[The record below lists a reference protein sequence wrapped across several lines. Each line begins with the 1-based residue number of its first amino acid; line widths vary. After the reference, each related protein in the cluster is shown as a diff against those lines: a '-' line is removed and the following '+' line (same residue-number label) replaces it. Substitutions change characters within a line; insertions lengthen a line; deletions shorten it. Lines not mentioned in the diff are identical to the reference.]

1 MRVDALTST
10 SFGAMTSCIGRC
22 DGAAEVRGPP
32 KEFTSI
38 VFILLRSASISYM
51 YIFTGIDVCLYVWAG
66 GALNGYENVVW
77 SAYYT
82 LLKKL
87 SKSPSRQAKLGNYR

>member
-1 MRVDALTST
+1 
-10 SFGAMTSCIGRC
+10 MTSCIGRC
-22 DGAAEVRGPP
+22 DGAAEARGPP

-66 GALNGYENVVW
+66 GALNGYENFVW